1 MMKNILKFQY
11 TFKFIF
17 SCIKEKRKLDIV
29 KYNKNMQK
37 ILDIG
42 IINYKTFNGKYIIGE
57 RNGKGKEYYINDNLI
72 FEGEYLN
79 GKRNGKGKEY
89 NINDNLIFE
98 GEYLNGKRN
107 GKGKEYDCTI
117 YVVFAENLNQE
128 NKENNNLIF
137 EGEYV
142 NGIRNGKGREYD
154 SNGCIKF
161 EGEYNN
167 GKRWNG
173 IEIEYF
179 DEEIINNGIKPF
191 IQREIK
197 GIKEEKADE
206 SKLKFEFEYLNGK
219 KWNGKISYVKNNE
232 IICELKEGKG
242 FIIEVNDDKE
252 EFYIG
257 EYLNGQKSGKGK
269 EYYYYDGTLKFE
281 GE

>member
-1 MMKNILKFQY
+1 MKNILKFQY

-57 RNGKGKEYYINDNLI
+57 RNGKGKEYYFNDNLI

-142 NGIRNGKGREYD
+142 NDIRNGKGREYD

-179 DEEIINNGIKPF
+179 DEKIINNGIKPF

-219 KWNGKISYVKNNE
+219 KWNGKISYVKNND
-232 IICELKEGKG
+232 IICELKEG
-242 FIIEVNDDKE
+242 
-252 EFYIG
+252 
-257 EYLNGQKSGKGK
+257 
-269 EYYYYDGTLKFE
+269 
-281 GE
+281 